1 MLFGDRRLMMDIKK
15 NIPKIILALIFLI
28 AIMVYAEVQG
38 AEIIPTLLGF
48 ALGGFMMYLFIK
60 KVLKK

>member
-1 MLFGDRRLMMDIKK
+1 MMDIKK